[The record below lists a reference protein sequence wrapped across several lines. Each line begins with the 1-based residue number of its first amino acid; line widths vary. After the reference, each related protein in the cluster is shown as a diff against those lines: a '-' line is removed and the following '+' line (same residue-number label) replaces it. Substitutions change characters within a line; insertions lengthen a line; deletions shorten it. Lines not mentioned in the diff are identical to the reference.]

1 MEFKEAWI
9 TGLTQGKKVKNP
21 ALVLIMSNN
30 VIHLEWPNENW
41 KIEEMKEQIDYLT
54 RS

>member
-9 TGLTQGKKVKNP
+9 KGLTQGKKVKNP
-21 ALVLIMSNN
+21 DLVLSMSNN

-41 KIEEMKEQIDYLT
+41 IIVENKEQIDE
-54 RS
+54 